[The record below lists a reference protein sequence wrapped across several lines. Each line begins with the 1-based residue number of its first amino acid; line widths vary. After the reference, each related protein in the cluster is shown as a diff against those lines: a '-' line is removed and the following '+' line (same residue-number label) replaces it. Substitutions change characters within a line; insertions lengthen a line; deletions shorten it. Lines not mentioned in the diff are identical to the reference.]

1 MITRIRRTASLLTLA
16 AGLALTGCDDP
27 GPKLTVTYMATQG
40 SERVLR
46 EAAQFH
52 GAIPVH
58 VDGQALGTDEE
69 AMSRRVAQWIAA
81 AADQPDW
88 RFQPAGRLPRG
99 GDGVRVVLSFDPETG
114 FSGVSLCQGKSLAQD
129 GAQDGAADPMTAR
142 LVICDDDR
150 RAAEALLTLPRPASA
165 DAQSLRD
172 LISQATR
179 AVIQRE
185 QERKR

>member
-1 MITRIRRTASLLTLA
+1 MNTRIRRTGSLLALA
-16 AGLALTGCDDP
+16 AGLAIAGCDDP
-27 GPKLTVTYMATQG
+27 GPKLTVTYIATQG

-46 EAAQFH
+46 EAAQFQ
-52 GAIPVH
+52 GPIPVH
-58 VDGQALGTDEE
+58 IDGQPFGTDEE
-69 AMSRRVAQWIAA
+69 AMSRRAAQWIAA

-99 GDGVRVVLSFDPETG
+99 SDGVRMVLSFDPETG
-114 FSGVSLCQGKSLAQD
+114 FSGVSLCQGKSLAQN
-129 GAQDGAADPMTAR
+129 GGPDPMTAR
-142 LVICDDDR
+142 LVICEDDR
-150 RAAEALLTLPRPASA
+150 RAAEALLTLPRPEGA
-165 DAQSLRD
+165 DAQGLRD